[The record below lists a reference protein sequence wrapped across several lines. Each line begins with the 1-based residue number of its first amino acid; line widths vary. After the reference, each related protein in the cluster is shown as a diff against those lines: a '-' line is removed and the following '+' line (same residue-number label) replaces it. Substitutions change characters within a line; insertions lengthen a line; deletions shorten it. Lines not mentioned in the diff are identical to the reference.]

1 MTLSSIAAT
10 IRAAAVALAFVAS
23 GAVLA
28 QTPPSRLPSM
38 ATQPPGAPAAPAAP
52 APAPAAPKIE
62 KAHLDLATEVLRL
75 SGMARSIDLFA
86 QMRPDVATEIDTTIK
101 NLEPF
106 WQEQNDLAIRLGA
119 EAFAISMPEADLKEL
134 KTFFSSD
141 VGKKFVAAQPNM
153 LGDMMRNLDTFSA
166 RLSTTVVDAIQT
178 DLKKR
183 NVPF

>member
-1 MTLSSIAAT
+1 
-10 IRAAAVALAFVAS
+10 
-23 GAVLA
+23 
-28 QTPPSRLPSM
+28 M

-75 SGMARSIDLFA
+75 SGMARSIDLIVPQMISSARRMFA
-86 QMRPDVATEIDTTIK
+86 QMRPDVAAEIDTTIK